1 MRYLRGGQEPR
12 EEVVAA
18 FAITHMLSSWKHG
31 PSTFSGALGFTEGPE
46 SLERRKMGEE
56 VTMGGMTDEEKE
68 KGFPE

>member
-1 MRYLRGGQEPR
+1 
-12 EEVVAA
+12 
-18 FAITHMLSSWKHG
+18 MLSSWKHG